1 MWILTMKCFACP
13 AGELDCQVCAVVR
26 GGLIGA
32 VVGSLYPIFMA
43 VPVNGSLAARYVSS
57 ICCELNLVIFPALSL
72 NGVNFQSMHTVSS
85 WRLLL
90 CGRWSVP
97 VIQLQGEV
105 PKRYASNPPNRK
117 KKIYKTELEYCKTF
131 EFSWEPYKLC
141 MIYVG
146 KLNWGSHPT
155 KQWTFLSGVWL
166 GI

>member
-1 MWILTMKCFACP
+1 MKCFACP

-90 CGRWSVP
+90 CGR
-97 VIQLQGEV
+97 
-105 PKRYASNPPNRK
+105 
-117 KKIYKTELEYCKTF
+117 
-131 EFSWEPYKLC
+131 
-141 MIYVG
+141 
-146 KLNWGSHPT
+146 
-155 KQWTFLSGVWL
+155 
-166 GI
+166 